1 MTTFK
6 QALTADFAAVFA
18 NTSEFGELAVYTS
31 PAGVQTANVPV
42 VAAAQGF
49 INEMAN
55 TAGLGGTIVISRA
68 LVSAPAIHGK
78 ITIAAGVFVITQ
90 IISIDDDTVTVAAMA
105 DNRISPAGMRA

>member
-6 QALTADFAAVFA
+6 AQLAADITGVFM
-18 NTSEFGELAVYTS
+18 NTLEFGELATYTS
-31 PAGVQTANVPV
+31 PAGVNTSNVPV
-42 VAAAQGF
+42 CAAVQGF
-49 INEMAN
+49 VNEMAN

-68 LVSAPAIHGK
+68 KVSAPAIHGK

-105 DNRISPAGMRA
+105 DVRISPAGMRA

>member
-6 QALTADFAAVFA
+6 AALASDISDVFM
-18 NTSEFGELAVYTS
+18 NTLEFGELGSYTS
-31 PAGVQTANVPV
+31 PAGDVTASVPV
-42 VAAAQGF
+42 VAAVQGF

-68 LVSAPAIHGK
+68 KVSAPAIHGK

-105 DNRISPAGMRA
+105 DTRISPAGMRQ

>member
-6 QALTADFAAVFA
+6 EALTEDFAAVFA
-18 NTSEFGELAVYTS
+18 NPDEFGELAVYTS
-31 PAGVQTANVPV
+31 PAGVQTADVPV

-68 LVSAPAIHGK
+68 KVSAPAIHGK
-78 ITIAAGVFVITQ
+78 ITVAAGVFVITQ
-90 IISIDDDTVTVAAMA
+90 IISIDDDTVTVSAMA
-105 DNRISPAGMRA
+105 DTRISPAGMRQ

>member
-1 MTTFK
+1 
-6 QALTADFAAVFA
+6 V
-18 NTSEFGELAVYTS
+18 
-31 PAGVQTANVPV
+31 
-42 VAAAQGF
+42 QGF

-105 DNRISPAGMRA
+105 DMRISPAGMRQ

>member
-6 QALTADFAAVFA
+6 QALSADFAAVFA
-18 NTSEFGELAVYTS
+18 NPDEFGELGSYTS
-31 PAGVQTANVPV
+31 PAGAVTSNVLV
-42 VAAAQGF
+42 VPAVQGF
-49 INEMAN
+49 VNEMTN

-68 LVSAPAIHGK
+68 SVSNPAIHGK

-105 DNRISPAGMRA
+105 DNRISPAGMRQ

>member
-1 MTTFK
+1 MTLKAQMAADIGGVFMNFD
-6 QALTADFAAVFA
+6 DFA
-18 NTSEFGELAVYTS
+18 ELAVYTPPTGAAVS
-31 PAGVQTANVPV
+31 NVPV
-42 VAAAQGF
+42 VAAVQGF
-49 INEMAN
+49 VNEMAN

-105 DNRISPAGMRA
+105 DTRISPAGMRQ

>member
-6 QALTADFAAVFA
+6 QALTEDFAAVFA
-18 NTSEFGELAVYTS
+18 NPDEFGELAVYTS
-31 PAGVQTANVPV
+31 PAGVQTADVPV

-68 LVSAPAIHGK
+68 AVLAPAIHGK

-90 IISIDDDTVTVAAMA
+90 IISIDDDTVTVSAMA
-105 DNRISPAGMRA
+105 DTRISPAGMRQ